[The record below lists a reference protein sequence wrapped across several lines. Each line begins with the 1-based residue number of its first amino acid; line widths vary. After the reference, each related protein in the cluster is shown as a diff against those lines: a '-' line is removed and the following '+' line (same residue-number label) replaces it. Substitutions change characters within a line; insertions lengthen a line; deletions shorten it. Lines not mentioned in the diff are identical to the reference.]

1 MTVLEN
7 AVSKMQKLPTE
18 QQQQVLRFIEFLAF
32 ELGDRQINQ
41 ESESLK
47 EDQQK
52 KESQQKS
59 DFWKGLQKFRL
70 TIQNE
75 GMEFTNEDFAD
86 LRDRSVGREVIL

>member
-7 AVSKMQKLPTE
+7 AMSKMQKLPTE

-32 ELGDRQINQ
+32 ELGDRQVNQ
-41 ESESLK
+41 ESDDLK
-47 EDQQK
+47 EGQP
-52 KESQQKS
+52 KS

-70 TIQNE
+70 TIQND
-75 GMEFTNEDFAD
+75 GVGFTNEDFAD